1 MIKVSVLYPNSES
14 SKFDMDYYCD
24 RHIPMLQKKLGTAC
38 KRVVVEEGLV
48 GASPGLPPAFVA
60 MGHLYF
66 DSVETFQAAFDP
78 HTVAI
83 MGDIPNYTNV
93 QPTIQISAV
102 KIHRS
107 RRKWPVNGGNN

>member
-1 MIKVSVLYPNSES
+1 
-14 SKFDMDYYCD
+14 MDYYCN

-38 KRVVVEEGLV
+38 RRVAVEEGLS

-66 DSVETFQAAFDP
+66 KSVEAFQAAFDP
-78 HTVAI
+78 HAAAI
-83 MGDIPNYTNV
+83 MEDLANYTNI

-102 KIHRS
+102 KIQRT
-107 RRKWPVNGGNN
+107 RTGP